1 MARVELERIDAKAR
15 SLRELLQNRRYS
27 LDFYQREYRWGDRQI
42 SELLEDLT
50 KRFLANFQPGHSR
63 KDVASYSP
71 YFLGSIVVS
80 QRGDTRFLIDG
91 QQRLTSLTLL
101 LIQLHHNL
109 DANEAAQIAP
119 LISSVHYG
127 EHSFNLDV
135 PERNDCMAALLD
147 GRPYDSFEISESVT
161 NILARYRDIDDWW
174 SSDDLDADVL
184 PFFADWLVEK
194 LVLVEIVTTDDDMAY
209 EIFETMN
216 DRGLSLTPTEMLK
229 GYLLS
234 NLGSADEVAKADA
247 TWRAQIRRLGEL
259 DKAADA
265 DFFKSWL
272 RASYADS
279 IRDRKRDAVPQ
290 DYDLIGT
297 QFHRWV
303 RDNDERLDLIGH
315 ADFGRFVSDDMV
327 RMARH
332 YETVQRASTVLT
344 DGLKEAFYANR
355 LGVPQLATML
365 LAPITP
371 DDPDEVA
378 MLKMRIVATFL
389 DIFFMRRVVNFR
401 NYGYSPMY
409 YRLFII
415 TKEIRGQDPDALA
428 TILND
433 QLELQAS
440 EGDVIAGVGSYS
452 LHGRNGHQVRC
463 LLARLTEFVEEQSRF
478 EAIGFEAY
486 STSRFEIEH
495 VLADRY
501 DRHPEYRSEDEFQ
514 RVRNRLGA
522 LVLLPKG
529 FNASF
534 QDQAYAEK
542 VERYTGQNLLAR
554 SLHPLCYQNNPGF
567 LNFVRRTS
575 IPFKPVET
583 FDQDAVEERQ
593 SLYGQ
598 LCEMIWDPS
607 RISRVVDA
615 HAE

>member
-1 MARVELERIDAKAR
+1 MAGEPERIDAKAR
-15 SLRELLQNRRYS
+15 SLRELLQNRRYG
-27 LDFYQREYRWGDRQI
+27 LDFYQREYRWGERQI
-42 SELLEDLT
+42 AELLEDLT
-50 KRFLANFQPGHSR
+50 KRFLGDYQEGHSR

-71 YFLGSIVVS
+71 YFLGSIVIS

-101 LIQLHHNL
+101 LIHLHHSL
-109 DANEAAQIAP
+109 EPGEAAQIAP

-135 PERNDCMAALLD
+135 PERNACMAALFEQEQYD
-147 GRPYDSFEISESVT
+147 GVDPNQSVA
-161 NILARYRDIDDWW
+161 NIIARFKDIEEWW
-174 SSDDLDADVL
+174 SSDDLDARVL

-194 LVLVEIVTTDDDMAY
+194 LILVEIVTSDDDMAY

-234 NLGSADEVAKADA
+234 NLGAPDEVARADDV
-247 TWRAQIRRLGEL
+247 WRDEVQRLGEL

-272 RASYADS
+272 RASYAET

-290 DYDLIGT
+290 DYDLVGT

-303 RDNDERLDLIGH
+303 RDNCESIGLSNR
-315 ADFGRFVSDDMV
+315 AAFARFVSRDFV

-332 YETVQRASTVLT
+332 FETIVNASSTLT
-344 DGLKEAFYANR
+344 PGLEDVYYDSR
-355 LGVPQLATML
+355 LGVPQLPMML
-365 LAPITP
+365 LAPVTP
-371 DDPDEVA
+371 DDSDELAVR
-378 MLKMRIVATFL
+378 KMRIVATFL

-415 TKEIRGQDPDALA
+415 TKEIRGKDPASLVP
-428 TILND
+428 LLLE
-433 QLELQAS
+433 QLEQQAN
-440 EGDVIAGVGSYS
+440 EGDTIAGISSYS

-463 LLARLTEFVEEQSRF
+463 LLARLTEFVEQQSGL
-478 EAIGFEAY
+478 EAIGFPAY

-495 VLADRY
+495 VLANRY
-501 DRHPEYRSEDEFQ
+501 DRHPEYKSEDEFQ
-514 RVRNRLGA
+514 RVRNRLGG

-534 QDQAYAEK
+534 QDQPYAEK
-542 VERYTGQNLLAR
+542 VEHYTGQNLLAR
-554 SLHPLCYQNNPGF
+554 SLHPLCYRNNPGF
-567 LNFVRRTS
+567 S
-575 IPFKPVET
+575 AFKQRSGLAFEPIAD
-583 FDQDAVEERQ
+583 FDQAAIESRQ
-593 SLYGQ
+593 GLYSA
-598 LCEMIWDPS
+598 LAELIWDS
-607 RISRVVDA
+607 DRVA
-615 HAE
+615 AAAELVG

>member
-1 MARVELERIDAKAR
+1 MAGEPERIDAKAR
-15 SLRELLQNRRYS
+15 SLRELLQNRRYG
-27 LDFYQREYRWGDRQI
+27 LDFYQREYRWGERQI
-42 SELLEDLT
+42 AELLEDLT
-50 KRFLANFQPGHSR
+50 KRFLGDYQEGHSR
-63 KDVASYSP
+63 KDVASFSP

-80 QRGDTRFLIDG
+80 QRGDTRYVIDG

-101 LIQLHHNL
+101 LIHLHHSL
-109 DANEAAQIAP
+109 DSDEAAQLAP

-135 PERNDCMAALLD
+135 PERDACMTALFDQAQYD
-147 GRPYDSFEISESVT
+147 GVSPNESVA
-161 NILARYRDIDDWW
+161 NIIARFRDIEEWW
-174 SSDDLDADVL
+174 SSDDLDAGVL

-194 LVLVEIVTTDDDMAY
+194 LILVEIVTGDDDMAY

-234 NLGSADEVAKADA
+234 NLGSADEVARADDL
-247 TWRAQIRRLGEL
+247 WRDEIQRLNEL

-272 RASYADS
+272 RAGFAES

-290 DYDLIGT
+290 DYDLVGT

-303 RDNDERLDLIGH
+303 RDNSESIGLSNR
-315 ADFGRFVSDDMV
+315 AEFGRFVSRDFV
-327 RMARH
+327 RMAH
-332 YETVQRASTVLT
+332 HFETIAQASSTLT
-344 DGLKEAFYANR
+344 PGLDEVYYDGR
-355 LGVPQLATML
+355 LGVPQLPMML
-365 LAPITP
+365 LAPVAP
-371 DDPDEVA
+371 DDSDELAVR
-378 MLKMRIVATFL
+378 KMRIVATFL

-415 TKEIRGQDPDALA
+415 TKEIRGKDPESLVR
-428 TILND
+428 ILLG
-433 QLELQAS
+433 QLEQQAN
-440 EGDVIAGVGSYS
+440 EGDTTGGIAAYS

-463 LLARLTEFVEEQSRF
+463 LLARLTEYVEQQSGI
-478 EAIGFEAY
+478 EAIGFPAY

-495 VLADRY
+495 VLANRY
-501 DRHPEYRSEDEFQ
+501 DRHPEYKSEDEFQ
-514 RVRNRLGA
+514 RVRNRLGG

-534 QDQAYAEK
+534 RDQPYNEK
-542 VERYTGQNLLAR
+542 VEHYTGQNLLAR

-567 LNFVRRTS
+567 LSLKQRSGFAFEP
-575 IPFKPVET
+575 IAD
-583 FDQDAVEERQ
+583 FDQAAVEDRQ
-593 SLYGQ
+593 ALYQALAETIWSPDRVAAAAESLG
-598 LCEMIWDPS
+598 
-607 RISRVVDA
+607 
-615 HAE
+615 